1 MQQSGY
7 INTIIDSRPTDVDNT
22 VEYEE
27 CGENVDK
34 SIYEQLSTER
44 NSSNH
49 DYIVLTSNPEAGS
62 KQLDNQVHQKKQAQ
76 LRQLFLILFCIT
88 ITASIT
94 AVATFFPTKQSFS
107 ERNKKCK
114 FMKHLF
120 SWVFYFCDIWCGK
133 SKT

>member
-1 MQQSGY
+1 MCDSTILLIAMQQSGY
-7 INTIIDSRPTDVDNT
+7 INTMIDPRPTDVDNT

-76 LRQLFLILFCIT
+76 LRQLFLILFCII
-88 ITASIT
+88 ITASVT
-94 AVATFFPTKQSFS
+94 AVATFFPIKQLM
-107 ERNKKCK
+107 ERNNKC
-114 FMKHLF
+114 
-120 SWVFYFCDIWCGK
+120 
-133 SKT
+133 